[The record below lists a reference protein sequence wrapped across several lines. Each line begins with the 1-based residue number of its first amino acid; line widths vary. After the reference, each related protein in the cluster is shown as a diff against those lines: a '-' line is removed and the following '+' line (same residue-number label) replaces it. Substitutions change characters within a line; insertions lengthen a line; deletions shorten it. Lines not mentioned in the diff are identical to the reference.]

1 MRQLDFE
8 KLEVWKRSCRLSCD
22 LYQLLDA
29 CKNYGFKDQLTRSAL
44 SIASNIAEG
53 EERETAKESARF
65 LYIAKGSAGEAITQ
79 LYIGIEAGFLD
90 KQKGLALIN
99 EAKEISAMLASLIKI
114 RKGYVREDFAE
125 YLGETKS
132 EVLGK
137 SRS

>member
-1 MRQLDFE
+1 MRQLNFE

-22 LYQLLDA
+22 LYKLLDV

-53 EERETAKESARF
+53 EERETANESARF

-114 RKGYVREDFAE
+114 RKGYVREDSPK
-125 YLGETKS
+125 YLE
-132 EVLGK
+132 
-137 SRS
+137 